1 MGRDSDWV
9 GAASKTNFDYPYDGY
24 INHDEAYLFV
34 EIFWTDA
41 YLFLVEAYSTYSE
54 ELQLGDAHSVK

>member
-9 GAASKTNFDYPYDGY
+9 GAASKRQILIIRIDGY

-34 EIFWTDA
+34 EIFWTDSQD
-41 YLFLVEAYSTYSE
+41 LS
-54 ELQLGDAHSVK
+54 LQDTLACSFK

>member
-1 MGRDSDWV
+1 M

-34 EIFWTDA
+34 EIFWTDSQD
-41 YLFLVEAYSTYSE
+41 LS
-54 ELQLGDAHSVK
+54 LQDTLTCSFK

>member
-34 EIFWTDA
+34 EIFWTDSQD
-41 YLFLVEAYSTYSE
+41 LSL
-54 ELQLGDAHSVK
+54 